1 VSKASAA
8 ALRSI
13 AKDASRMRL
22 GERGGKDRPADLEI
36 LIRGGAGV
44 PSGEEVHE
52 VDHALPDLDEDE
64 DD

>member
-44 PSGEEVHE
+44 PSSEDAHE
-52 VDHALPDLDEDE
+52 MDHALPEDDDE
-64 DD
+64 DDI